1 MNSEDKK
8 TQEVTL
14 QVRFPI
20 DVLNKVKWSASTTIL
35 GGELVAIDFDGELFR
50 EYQER
55 REMEDLNED

>member
-14 QVRFPI
+14 QVRFTI

-50 EYQER
+50 EYQEH
-55 REMEDLNED
+55 REKLNED

>member
-14 QVRFPI
+14 QVRFPVE
-20 DVLNKVKWSASTTIL
+20 VLKNVEWSASTTIF

-50 EYQER
+50 EWQER
-55 REMEDLNED
+55 REREDMNED